1 MPNHW
6 VWLCCR
12 CMSDMAKMG
21 MTVVAVIHQPRFS
34 SFDLFDTVSTA
45 ATCVTHVVA
54 LNRTQHWK
62 HRPRNSVPQRGKSDM
77 PCAHMCRWW
86 HLLLT
91 APLQVLLL
99 GQGGCT
105 VYNGPPRVA
114 VAYFQY
120 ALGFMMPELENPA
133 DILMDI
139 ISGKL
144 PTTKSKS
151 FKPKDLVRGRARA
164 RSDTGTELVT
174 LLQLGYIDAS
184 ALPVEQANAALPL
197 P

>member
-1 MPNHW
+1 
-6 VWLCCR
+6 
-12 CMSDMAKMG
+12 MSDMAKMG

-45 ATCVTHVVA
+45 ATCAWHTCGGAESCTTLEATTTQFSATAWQKRHALCSHVPVVA
-54 LNRTQHWK
+54 
-62 HRPRNSVPQRGKSDM
+62 
-77 PCAHMCRWW
+77 
-86 HLLLT
+86 LLLT
-91 APLQVLLL
+91 ASLQVLIL

-164 RSDTGTELVT
+164 RSDTGTELVSRCC
-174 LLQLGYIDAS
+174 Y
-184 ALPVEQANAALPL
+184 
-197 P
+197 